1 MFRVWL
7 WLWGVWMGG
16 SLVGFFVVESGQRIG
31 ILLIICAGIAVLVR
45 PAYWHLPVRVGLVLS
60 LCISCCYS
68 AWTAHTN
75 ISKFPPS
82 INGQNLPFQGIITS
96 QPMTD
101 GNQIM
106 FRLRTV
112 HNETVQMTIVAES
125 KQVLAE
131 LTQLRRGQ
139 HVHGKGRWQLPMES
153 GNVGLFDYRT
163 WLNRQHVFWVV
174 RVESTQFRILNKRE
188 NSFMRL
194 GDQMRNKL
202 VERLESV
209 YSDRFAGFLSGMLLG
224 AREKVVSA
232 DAESFSAIGLG
243 HLLAISGLHVTVIV
257 ASWLWIMRKFKMM
270 RVLRYG
276 LTYVLLGLFVIV
288 TGASVPVLRAAVMGS
303 IGLWFAFQRRWRDAL
318 SMLALTGILMLIWEP
333 YWLLHV
339 SYQLSFAVTF
349 GLIAAVP
356 SVVERMPAGWPIWWR
371 SALAVSGVAQLV
383 SFPLT
388 IIYFNELSLLALPA
402 NLVFVPVVTF
412 VITPLGYL
420 SMLLPLA
427 WLVEP
432 MLQWLFVVVEWLNGF
447 QSLRLVWATPSWW
460 WVCAYVVVV
469 GFMLHP
475 HNRRWLHWGAVFVFI
490 GLLVYAYMPP
500 VGERRAYMQAID
512 VGQGDAILVRMP
524 RGAYWLMDGGGAVDL
539 SSPADAWKRKTDPF
553 DPGADIV
560 LPLLMKKGIHRLDTI
575 VMSHANE
582 DHVLGLLAVIKR
594 MPVRRILFNGTINGS
609 KKIRVLYTEALR
621 RGITMQEVSAGDTF
635 EYGPDATV
643 RVLNPPAQAT
653 TFTDSN
659 QNARSIVLHL
669 RIYQTTLLLTGDL
682 DEQMEPHVL
691 QLAKKMRLFNDP
703 LTILKVGHHG
713 SRYST
718 TSPFVAM
725 WRPQL
730 AVISVGIM
738 NRYGHPHPDTLRRLK
753 RGNVRVYRTD
763 QQGGICLEII
773 NKNKVKVFTRN

>member
-7 WLWGVWMGG
+7 WLWGVWMAG

-31 ILLIICAGIAVLVR
+31 ILLIICAGITVLVR
-45 PAYWHLPVRVGLVLS
+45 PAYWQLPVRVGLVLA

-68 AWTAHTN
+68 AWTAHANT
-75 ISKFPPS
+75 SKFHPS
-82 INGQNLPFQGIITS
+82 IDGKNLSFQGVITS

-101 GNQIM
+101 GNQIT
-106 FRLRTV
+106 FRLRTA
-112 HNETVQMTIVAES
+112 HDETVQMTIIADS
-125 KQVLAE
+125 KTVLAE
-131 LTQLRRGQ
+131 RAQLCRGQ
-139 HVHGKGRWQLPMES
+139 HLQGKGRWQLPMES
-153 GNVGLFDYRT
+153 GNVGLFDYRA

-174 RVESTQFRILNKRE
+174 RVESGQFRVLKNRD
-188 NSFMRL
+188 NSFMSY
-194 GDQMRNKL
+194 GDQMRNKM
-202 VERLESV
+202 VERLEGA

-224 AREKVVSA
+224 AREKVASA

-257 ASWLWIMRKFKMM
+257 ASWLWLMRKFKMM
-270 RVLRYG
+270 RVIRYG

-318 SMLALTGILMLIWEP
+318 SMLALTGVLMLIWEP

-356 SVVERMPAGWPIWWR
+356 SVVERMPASWPMWWR
-371 SALAVSGVAQLV
+371 SALAVSGVAQVV

-388 IIYFNELSLLALPA
+388 IIYFNELSLLSLPA
-402 NLVFVPVVTF
+402 NIVFVPFVTF
-412 VITPLGYL
+412 VITPLGY
-420 SMLLPLA
+420 SSLLVPLA

-432 MLQWLFVVVEWLNGF
+432 MLRWLFVVVEWLNGF

-460 WVCAYVVVV
+460 WVSAYAVVV
-469 GFMLHP
+469 GLMLYP
-475 HNRRWLHWGAVFVFI
+475 HGRRGLNWGAGVVFI
-490 GLLVYAYMPP
+490 ALLVYAYIPP
-500 VGERRAYMQAID
+500 VDERRAYMQAID
-512 VGQGDAILVRMP
+512 VGQGDAIVVRMP
-524 RGAYWLMDGGGAVDL
+524 RGEYWLMDGGGIVDL
-539 SSPADAWKRKTDPF
+539 SSSLDAWKKKTEPF
-553 DPGADIV
+553 EPGADIV
-560 LPLLMKKGIHRLDTI
+560 LPLLMKKGVHRLDTI

-609 KKIRVLYTEALR
+609 KKIQALYAEALE
-621 RGITMQEVSAGDTF
+621 RGIMMQEVTAGDSF
-635 EYGPDATV
+635 EYGPNAIV
-643 RVLNPPAQAT
+643 RVLNPTERAT
-653 TFTDSN
+653 LFSDTN

-682 DEQMEPHVL
+682 DEQMEPRVL
-691 QLAKKMRLFNDP
+691 QYAKKEHLLDEP

-718 TSPFVAM
+718 SSPFLAM
-725 WRPQL
+725 WRPQV
-730 AVISVGIM
+730 AVISVGAM
-738 NRYGHPHPDTLRRLK
+738 NRYGHPHPDTLRRLQ
-753 RGNVRVYRTD
+753 RVNPTVYRTD
-763 QQGGICLEII
+763 RNGGICLEII
-773 NKNKVKVFTRN
+773 NNNKVKVFSRR